1 MNPKIIY
8 TVQHTQS
15 EHHNLNNIKLFVFD
29 LGGTLM
35 EYKGMHLSWTG
46 YYKSA
51 FEYVNTQLGLGLS
64 EQQIAESIQI
74 FCDYN
79 PAVNPREK
87 EIDPE
92 IIFGDIIKGWGT
104 TIPPMKIIEVFF
116 ESLKLEPVIYDDSIP
131 TLDYLKKSGFKI
143 AAMTDVATGM
153 PDLMHKNYVTPLL
166 PYFDLYVSSLS
177 CGYKKPNPKGLQ
189 DISKEL
195 GIAPDNMVMIGD
207 TARDVN
213 AAKNIGCRA
222 ILINRKKGP
231 AQELGQDFTI
241 KNTLEIMEML

>member
-1 MNPKIIY
+1 M
-8 TVQHTQS
+8 
-15 EHHNLNNIKLFVFD
+15 
-29 LGGTLM
+29 
-35 EYKGMHLSWTG
+35 
-46 YYKSA
+46 
-51 FEYVNTQLGLGLS
+51 
-64 EQQIAESIQI
+64 
-74 FCDYN
+74 
-79 PAVNPREK
+79 
-87 EIDPE
+87 
-92 IIFGDIIKGWGT
+92 
-104 TIPPMKIIEVFF
+104 
-116 ESLKLEPVIYDDSIP
+116 IYDDSIP

>member
-1 MNPKIIY
+1 MAK
-8 TVQHTQS
+8 
-15 EHHNLNNIKLFVFD
+15 LDNIKLFVFD

-35 EYKGMHLSWTG
+35 EYKDMHLSWTG

-51 FEYVNTQLGLGLS
+51 FEYVNSQLGIGLS
-64 EQQIAESIQI
+64 DQQIADSIQI

-79 PAVNPREK
+79 PVVKTREK

-92 IIFGDIIKGWGT
+92 IIFGDIIKGWNT
-104 TIPPMKIIEVFF
+104 TIPVTKIIDVFF

-131 TLDYLKKSGFKI
+131 TLEALKKAGYKI

-177 CGYKKPNPKGLQ
+177 CGYKKPNPKGLC
-189 DISKEL
+189 DISEQL
-195 GIAPDNMVMIGD
+195 GIAPENMVMIGD
-207 TARDVN
+207 THRDVN
-213 AAKNIGCRA
+213 AAKNIGCRS
-222 ILINRKKGP
+222 ILINRKDEP
-231 AQELGQDFTI
+231 AQELGQDFSIT
-241 KNTLEIMEML
+241 NTLEILDLIQL